1 MCLGLREDE
10 VEDGDGEEVLVRLL
24 LLLLDRLSA

>member
-1 MCLGLREDE
+1 VCLGLREDE